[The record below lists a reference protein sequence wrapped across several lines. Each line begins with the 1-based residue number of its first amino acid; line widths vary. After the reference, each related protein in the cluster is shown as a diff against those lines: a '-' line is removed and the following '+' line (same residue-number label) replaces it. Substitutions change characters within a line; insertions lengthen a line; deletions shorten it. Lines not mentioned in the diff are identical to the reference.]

1 MIKGLIFDFDG
12 LIVDTETPDYAT
24 WEEVFQSYQGH
35 MPQEIWLAY
44 TGMYWNIPE
53 LMDKLE
59 EAAGRKL
66 DRDAVWQ
73 HREALYRQKVQQEVA
88 RPGVE
93 AYLNAAARMGL
104 RTAIASSSDWPW
116 ISEHLGRIGL
126 VERFETIC
134 TADDVE
140 RVKPHPDLFL
150 LAAERLNLQPGETI
164 VFEDSVNGVHAAKMA
179 GCHAVAVPN
188 EATRSLDFSEA
199 DLVILSMEDMPLEE
213 LVERFNGKKDR
224 EKPQE

>member
-1 MIKGLIFDFDG
+1 MTIKGLIFDFDG
-12 LIVDTETPDYAT
+12 LIVDTETPDYVS
-24 WEEVFQSYQGH
+24 WEEMFQSYQAH
-35 MPQEIWLAY
+35 MPFELWLSY

-53 LMDKLE
+53 LLDKLE

-73 HREALYRQKVQQEVA
+73 HKEALYKQKVQEQLA

-93 AYLNAAARMGL
+93 AYLDAAAKMGL
-104 RTAIASSSDWPW
+104 RTAIASSSDWMW
-116 ISEHLGRIGL
+116 ISEHLGRVGL

-150 LAAERLNLQPGETI
+150 LAAGRLGLPPAETI
-164 VFEDSVNGVHAAKMA
+164 VFEDTLNGIRAAKAA

-199 DLVILSMEDMPLEE
+199 DLVIPSMAEMPLEE
-213 LVERFNGKKDR
+213 LVERFNHNLLQD
-224 EKPQE
+224 